1 MSELLS
7 QLKSELE
14 ETRRAALERA
24 AGTQDE
30 ALVRAMLAHTM
41 NRRCRTQSGSS
52 PLSVWPSVR
61 MGRSRTHCGHC

>member
-30 ALVRAMLAHTM
+30 ALVRAMLAHVM
-41 NRRCRTQSGSS
+41 NPAVSDSERQFAAECLAKCCLLYTSDAADE
-52 PLSVWPSVR
+52 
-61 MGRSRTHCGHC
+61 